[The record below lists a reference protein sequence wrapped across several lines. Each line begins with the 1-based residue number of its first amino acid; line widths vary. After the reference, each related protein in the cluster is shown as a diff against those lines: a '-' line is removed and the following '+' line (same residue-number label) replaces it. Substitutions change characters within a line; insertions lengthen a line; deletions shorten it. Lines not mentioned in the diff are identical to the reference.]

1 MRNGILR
8 MRYSMLLPNTSIA
21 ACRKPVIG
29 VINGPAVGVGVTM
42 TLPMDIRIAADTAR
56 FGFVF
61 ARRGL
66 VPEAASTWFLP
77 RVVGISQAMEWVATG
92 RGVRCRG
99 GTGQPPSLPGVPGR
113 GPAAGGDRDRPGDLR
128 QHRRGCGG
136 GVPAAAAAEGTL
148 RV

>member
-8 MRYSMLLPNTSIA
+8 MRSSMLLPNTSIA

-66 VPEAASTWFLP
+66 VPESALASLVRDFRAGKL
-77 RVVGISQAMEWVATG
+77 ALFAEAG
-92 RGVRCRG
+92 R
-99 GTGQPPSLPGVPGR
+99 PGR
-113 GPAAGGDRDRPGDLR
+113 GPAAGGDRARPGDLR